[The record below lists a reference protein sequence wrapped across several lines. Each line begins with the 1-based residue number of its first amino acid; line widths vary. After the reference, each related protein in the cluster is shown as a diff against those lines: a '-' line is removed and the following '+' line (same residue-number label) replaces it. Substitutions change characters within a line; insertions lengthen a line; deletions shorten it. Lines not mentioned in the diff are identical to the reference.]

1 MRKIKRFL
9 SALLCGAILITGT
22 LAGVSVRTDAAAS
35 SYAVQLRAAGFPDS
49 YISALSALHTAYPQW
64 QFQAVKTGLDW
75 NTVVSLVMF
84 FTRVSRI
91 HWAFCST
98 KRSACSRLAV
108 KGMLTITVPLLRTR
122 RCSCFTFLRTSSY

>member
-35 SYAVQLRAAGFPDS
+35 SYAVQLRAAGFPES

-64 QFQAVKTGLDW
+64 QFQAVKTARH
-75 NTVVSLVMF
+75 TIAS
-84 FTRVSRI
+84 TAQRVQR
-91 HWAFCST
+91 FCA
-98 KRSACSRLAV
+98 R
-108 KGMLTITVPLLRTR
+108 
-122 RCSCFTFLRTSSY
+122 

>member
-49 YISALSALHTAYPQW
+49 YIRALSALHTAYPQCS
-64 QFQAVKTGLDW
+64 FRRLRPGLIGIPW
-75 NTVVSLVMF
+75 S
-84 FTRVSRI
+84 
-91 HWAFCST
+91 A
-98 KRSACSRLAV
+98 KRA
-108 KGMLTITVPLLRTR
+108 
-122 RCSCFTFLRTSSY
+122 

>member
-49 YISALSALHTAYPQW
+49 YIRALSALHTDR
-64 QFQAVKTGLDW
+64 K
-75 NTVVSLVMF
+75 S
-84 FTRVSRI
+84 TRLNSSHEIPSRMP
-91 HWAFCST
+91 S
-98 KRSACSRLAV
+98 SA
-108 KGMLTITVPLLRTR
+108 
-122 RCSCFTFLRTSSY
+122 

>member
-49 YISALSALHTAYPQW
+49 YIQ
-64 QFQAVKTGLDW
+64 
-75 NTVVSLVMF
+75 
-84 FTRVSRI
+84 
-91 HWAFCST
+91 C
-98 KRSACSRLAV
+98 
-108 KGMLTITVPLLRTR
+108 
-122 RCSCFTFLRTSSY
+122 TFRTSHMHIRSGSFRRLRPGLTGIPWSAKRV

>member
-75 NTVVSLVMF
+75 NTVVSKESVNGVNLVPK
-84 FTRVSRI
+84 TGND
-91 HWAFCST
+91 ATKST
-98 KRSACSRLAV
+98 ARTVHMTGPPMCGRSMTDLRGSVL
-108 KGMLTITVPLLRTR
+108 MQTISLII
-122 RCSCFTFLRTSSY
+122 

>member
-64 QFQAVKTGLDW
+64 QLRPGLTGIPW
-75 NTVVSLVMF
+75 S
-84 FTRVSRI
+84 
-91 HWAFCST
+91 A
-98 KRSACSRLAV
+98 KRA
-108 KGMLTITVPLLRTR
+108 
-122 RCSCFTFLRTSSY
+122 

>member
-49 YISALSALHTAYPQW
+49 YISALSALIFFSSTA
-64 QFQAVKTGLDW
+64 K
-75 NTVVSLVMF
+75 
-84 FTRVSRI
+84 SRS
-91 HWAFCST
+91 F
-98 KRSACSRLAV
+98 SAA
-108 KGMLTITVPLLRTR
+108 I
-122 RCSCFTFLRTSSY
+122 

>member
-49 YISALSALHTAYPQW
+49 YI
-64 QFQAVKTGLDW
+64 
-75 NTVVSLVMF
+75 
-84 FTRVSRI
+84 
-91 HWAFCST
+91 
-98 KRSACSRLAV
+98 
-108 KGMLTITVPLLRTR
+108 R
-122 RCSCFTFLRTSSY
+122 RNWI